1 MRVLIDR
8 IGCFIFFKTNFIISF
23 AHADNYK
30 LMGAAKS
37 LLKVCKQEM
46 YDIETCAECYLNA
59 NTMVDNWFTE
69 VCAKPHLVLWAK
81 LKGFPYWP
89 AKAMTINAQVV
100 DVRFFGDHDRAFVPA
115 KDCYLY
121 SRQDPNPPTNKY
133 KRNTIADCVKVRF
146 DQNKQIGRF
155 GRSSSF
161 NRSLLLFPV
170 FPVFPVANW

>member
-1 MRVLIDR
+1 MALS
-8 IGCFIFFKTNFIISF
+8 NALISF
-23 AHADNYK
+23 VCVFFLFFFYLLSMGADNYK
-30 LMGAAKS
+30 HMGAAKS

-46 YDIETCAECYLNA
+46 FDIETCAECYLNA

-89 AKAMTINAQVV
+89 AKAMTINAQLV

-133 KRNTIADCVKVRF
+133 KRNTIADCVKVKLA
-146 DQNKQIGRF
+146 QYIHVPSGCK
-155 GRSSSF
+155 SF
-161 NRSLLLFPV
+161 HLFSFFV
-170 FPVFPVANW
+170 MAVGS